1 VKSLKFKAFPQHY
14 TVMLLTRGLG
24 RKLAVTRGLAP
35 RGTDTAASSPVALTI
50 GNFDGVHNGHQAML
64 ARLTAAARAR
74 GLTAT
79 VLTFEPHPREFFAP
93 QSAPTRLTNVR
104 EKLELLAA
112 HGVDRVHVQR
122 FSAAFAALSPETFV
136 ACMLVGTLGARWVLV
151 GDDFRFGTKRAGD
164 FAFLADAAR
173 RHGFDLEAMPTVSD
187 GGVRVSSSAVR
198 EALARGELA
207 RAHALLGRAYSISG
221 RVVHGNKLGRAL
233 GFATANVQLKH
244 NRPPLWGIFAVR
256 VHGIGAGP
264 RPGVASLGIR
274 PTVHATGKP
283 VLAVHLLDFT
293 GDLYGAHL
301 RVEFLAKLRDEEK
314 YADLDTLKAQIARDC
329 AAARDALRALE
340 NA

>member
-1 VKSLKFKAFPQHY
+1 
-14 TVMLLTRGLG
+14 MLLTRGLG

-35 RGTDTAASSPVALTI
+35 RGTDAAASGPVASSPVALTI

-64 ARLTAAARAR
+64 ARLVAAARAR

-112 HGVDRVHVQR
+112 HGVDRVHIRR
-122 FSAAFAALSPETFV
+122 FSAAFAALSPEAFV
-136 ACMLVGTLGARWVLV
+136 ERMLVGTLAARWVLV
-151 GDDFRFGTKRAGD
+151 GDDFRFGAKRAGD

-256 VHGIGAGP
+256 VHGIGASP

-274 PTVHATGKP
+274 PTVHAAGKP
-283 VLAVHLLDFT
+283 VLEVHLFDFT
-293 GDLYGAHL
+293 GELYGAHL

-329 AAARDALRALE
+329 VAARDVLRAIE